1 MPIQELQQASRVPM
15 LWQGDESRQRIG
27 PHDAATAQGRHPS
40 RVEGLHP
47 EEVSA
52 IGASSCQMQQMPEGD
67 EL

>member
-1 MPIQELQQASRVPM
+1 M
-15 LWQGDESRQRIG
+15 LWQGDESQQRIG

-40 RVEGLHP
+40 RVEGIHP